1 MKLENILLEENFDVK
16 IIDFGFSKEMDG
28 VLTSKMG
35 TAAYMAPE
43 MLKKNPEYIGTDIDL
58 FAAVVILFML
68 ISKSPPFTD
77 EASAKDPFYSLIKQ
91 NKMNKF
97 WEAHEKTKP
106 KGFYSKDFKSLI
118 NCMLND
124 KPHMRMTLSDLIAH
138 PWMQGPI
145 ASKAEVRAELLR
157 RK

>member
-1 MKLENILLEENFDVK
+1 MIALSYLHGKGFTHRDLKLENILLEENFDVK

-68 ISKSPPFTD
+68 ISKCPPFTD
-77 EASAKDPFYSLIKQ
+77 EASAKDPFYRLIAQ
-91 NKMNKF
+91 NK
-97 WEAHEKTKP
+97 
-106 KGFYSKDFKSLI
+106 
-118 NCMLND
+118 
-124 KPHMRMTLSDLIAH
+124 
-138 PWMQGPI
+138 
-145 ASKAEVRAELLR
+145 
-157 RK
+157 

>member
-28 VLTSKMG
+28 VLNSKMG

-68 ISKSPPFTD
+68 ISKCPPFTD
-77 EASAKDPFYSLIKQ
+77 EASAKDPFYRMIAQ
-91 NKMNKF
+91 NK
-97 WEAHEKTKP
+97 
-106 KGFYSKDFKSLI
+106 
-118 NCMLND
+118 
-124 KPHMRMTLSDLIAH
+124 
-138 PWMQGPI
+138 
-145 ASKAEVRAELLR
+145 
-157 RK
+157 